1 MEAEDFEA
9 SRREQTLAAATGIAA
24 MEAFYA
30 VDTTASAW
38 PDQLAAARSAFYA
51 KNRTTDD
58 VVEPLRR
65 IAEEI
70 NLLTEGHGSIV
81 VHLAIEN
88 KEKKA

>member
-1 MEAEDFEA
+1 MKTEDFA
-9 SRREQTLAAATGIAA
+9 TSRWEQTLAAATAIAA
-24 MEAFYA
+24 VEAFYA
-30 VDTTASAW
+30 VDTTAPTW
-38 PDQLAAARSAFYA
+38 PDQLAAVRSAFYA
-51 KNRTTDD
+51 KDRTTDD

-81 VHLAIEN
+81 MHLAIEN